1 MERSSLLLALRLLLL
16 LLLLLLVLPLRLALR
31 LRLRRLRLLPLP
43 TRLLLIL
50 TPLHIVQ
57 PLHIVVSLMLHPQIV
72 LQAVRK
78 HLVHQHTTNLEILLQ
93 FLALPHFLLVGLEG
107 VGVGVSE
114 VSRPEEVEERL
125 RLDMLGDHPLLT
137 RLLVLLLLLDL
148 FHSEVLGDPL
158 DVSALRLDRRTLLE
172 VELLPQLLV
181 LHNLVLPQSEHNR
194 KIVTLRGVLHM
205 HMLHTFQQRL
215 VLLAHLLLD
224 HGRIAETL
232 PPVSLDLP
240 RL

>member
-1 MERSSLLLALRLLLL
+1 MLLTSLLLALRLLLL

-50 TPLHIVQ
+50 TPLHIV
-57 PLHIVVSLMLHPQIV
+57 VSLMLHPQIV

-93 FLALPHFLLVGLEG
+93 FLALPHFLLVGLAG